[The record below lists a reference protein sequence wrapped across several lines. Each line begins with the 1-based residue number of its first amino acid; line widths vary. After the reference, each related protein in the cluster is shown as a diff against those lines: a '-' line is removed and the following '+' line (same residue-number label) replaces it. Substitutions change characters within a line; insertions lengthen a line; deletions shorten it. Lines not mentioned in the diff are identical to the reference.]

1 MIIKDKFIKLDIKID
16 AIMKLFPKLK
26 IYHEK
31 IFNDI
36 SESKM
41 LLHSMM
47 SKKADI
53 DKILAELKNI
63 SEGKG
68 KL

>member
-1 MIIKDKFIKLDIKID
+1 
-16 AIMKLFPKLK
+16 
-26 IYHEK
+26 
-31 IFNDI
+31 
-36 SESKM
+36 M

-47 SKKADI
+47 SRKADI
-53 DKILAELKNI
+53 DKIMAELKNI

>member
-1 MIIKDKFIKLDIKID
+1 MIVKDKFIKLDVKID

-26 IYHEK
+26 TYHEK
-31 IFNDI
+31 IFNNI
-36 SESKM
+36 SECKM

-47 SKKADI
+47 SRKADI
-53 DKILAELKNI
+53 DKIMAELKNI

-68 KL
+68 